1 MKDRYL
7 GVGYGVAFKIGT
19 QEQKMAWGPKLIK
32 RFPVTFWS
40 SQQQMNNYGQSLIL
54 HQMLT
59 YQKKDENR
67 FFLTN
72 LKIFYMYLVFEFSSC
87 VSYHVTQG
95 LRPEICKH
103 FGKKSGFDAKVAF
116 CYFGITS

>member
-72 LKIFYMYLVFEFSSC
+72 LKIFYIYLVIL
-87 VSYHVTQG
+87 V
-95 LRPEICKH
+95 
-103 FGKKSGFDAKVAF
+103 KSQVLMQK
-116 CYFGITS
+116 